1 MDVAH
6 KDTKEYTSHHTT
18 LGVTL
23 HESGGAVHTEY
34 NVNAARGTEAWKPQA
49 ATQAP
54 FYLFYKEILG
64 MFLWQSENTDLGY
77 FEINHIALMR

>member
-1 MDVAH
+1 MEKISNSSKLLMAQSGCSSQRH
-6 KDTKEYTSHHTT
+6 QRIHLTSHNSRSNS
-18 LGVTL
+18 L

-64 MFLWQSENTDLGY
+64 MIL
-77 FEINHIALMR
+77 